1 MIEGIEGAA
10 DVYGKINLS
19 NSGVPSGV
27 DEVFGMMLI
36 FMMS

>member
-1 MIEGIEGAA
+1 MVEGIEDAA

-27 DEVFGMMLI
+27 DEVYGTMLI
-36 FMMS
+36 LVMS